1 MLVPKTDFKRFYK
14 PSKLYLCVT
23 EINGLIITIYILIFR
38 EIILAFAHHP
48 LPEQRLL
55 RCLFTFKF
63 NQVSNGQ
70 LLAWS
75 RHRNEHE
82 NIITVSCIWASEH
95 LSIWSRAQSENQEN
109 CSHITLHR
117 ARVSHQQ
124 CFLHIYEGF
133 SNVGNKK
140 DSSIP
145 RTEKL
150 KLFSSFPHNQVI
162 STAFNPTRRS
172 HLIHFMGTSHILGT
186 FFLDKN
192 KNHAKPVSDYIMQL
206 SSFFGWE

>member
-1 MLVPKTDFKRFYK
+1 MFLPPSTFPSNEPEQRKKLNWMMLVPKTDFKRFYK

-95 LSIWSRAQSENQEN
+95 LSIWASDLGHNLKIRKTV
-109 CSHITLHR
+109 HTLHCTEQESAISNAFCTFTKDFQMWATKR
-117 ARVSHQQ
+117 THQ
-124 CFLHIYEGF
+124 YPE
-133 SNVGNKK
+133 
-140 DSSIP
+140 
-145 RTEKL
+145 L
-150 KLFSSFPHNQVI
+150 KS
-162 STAFNPTRRS
+162 
-172 HLIHFMGTSHILGT
+172 
-186 FFLDKN
+186 
-192 KNHAKPVSDYIMQL
+192 
-206 SSFFGWE
+206 